1 MKWLVASVA
10 IVLVTLSTAGAQ
22 QHSHEDSTPDMA
34 GVIGSTIGALVG
46 STIGDGRG
54 QPLATGI
61 GALIGGLIGETLP
74 PRRPAAN
81 RNNPVVRQ
89 LHDQRNQVIEAGV
102 ALRQLDTCC

>member
-61 GALIGGLIGETLP
+61 GALLGGLIGETLSQRRQRKDPHAPESHAGSP
-74 PRRPAAN
+74 PAGT
-81 RNNPVVRQ
+81 VR
-89 LHDQRNQVIEAGV
+89 LSGA
-102 ALRQLDTCC
+102 